1 MLRNLIEGREMSALN
16 IDYESRRVAE
26 SGIVLGCVGDADVK
40 RLEFTAPSEYCG
52 TDLSDFT
59 VTIHYRNAGG
69 ILDEYVVDDMAVS
82 EGVMTFSWLVG
93 RTACAVEGVVE
104 FNVKSRL
111 MDDDI
116 VVKEV
121 NSGTWQGRV
130 NPAMN
135 NAEAAVTPYSDAV
148 TVLIEG
154 WQEAI
159 DSAVSAASSATSAA
173 SSAANSA
180 NGAAEAA
187 NEAAANATA
196 AADGAST
203 AAQHAEEAAEAA
215 VTNVR
220 CYYTTEQSGDDT
232 VLALVYDLVTE

>member
-1 MLRNLIEGREMSALN
+1 MLRNLIEGRKMSALT

-69 ILDEYVVDDMAVS
+69 ILDEYVVDDVAVS
-82 EGVMTFSWLVG
+82 EGAMTFSWLVG
-93 RTACAVEGVVE
+93 RTACAVEGPVE

-111 MDDDI
+111 MNGDI
-116 VVKEV
+116 VAKEV

-154 WQEAI
+154 WQDTI

-173 SSAANSA
+173 SSAAA
-180 NGAAEAA
+180 QATDAADAA
-187 NEAAANATA
+187 NEAASNATA
-196 AADGAST
+196 AASAAST
-203 AAQHAEEAAEAA
+203 AAEHAEEAAEAA
-215 VTNVR
+215 VTNVK
-220 CYYTTEQSGDDT
+220 CYYTTEEVGDE
-232 VLALVYDLVTE
+232 VLLTMVYDLVEE